1 MLKITESVFILLA
14 RWTSSNNYCAH
25 YHQPSVPPL
34 SNLNWYFL
42 SLQNTTL
49 MQLKKA
55 YYNRKPVERP
65 RNKKTMMEETCEN
78 ASTEEGHA
86 SQLIKEMRK
95 KTPDVKT
102 IHSLLTVSFNH
113 RRKWITK
120 LQGKGTV
127 KRILEEY
134 PGFRSFPQVIL
145 RFRATYFC
153 SCFKQRPIWK
163 VSCHRSIVLGLLR
176 SFNGKWQGFSI
187 VCSESELGLVELFTF
202 PG

>member
-1 MLKITESVFILLA
+1 MPIFISHVYHLYP
-14 RWTSSNNYCAH
+14 TSTGI
-25 YHQPSVPPL
+25 
-34 SNLNWYFL
+34 FL

-55 YYNRKPVERP
+55 YYNRKPVEKP
-65 RNKKTMMEETCEN
+65 RKKTMMEQTSEN
-78 ASTEEGHA
+78 ESTEEGHA
-86 SQLIKEMRK
+86 SQLIKEMKK

-153 SCFKQRPIWK
+153 SCFK
-163 VSCHRSIVLGLLR
+163 LLLIITSL
-176 SFNGKWQGFSI
+176 SFNVF
-187 VCSESELGLVELFTF
+187 LFQSLAF
-202 PG
+202 LAN